1 MPNWKKVVTSGSNAD
16 LNTLNVTSTGSFGGS
31 LTVTNSS
38 GDTLT
43 LTKDTTEPSLRMEG
57 DTDKDFVLN
66 IEGEVFNI
74 SQNDG
79 ATDIFSL
86 DHDTK
91 KATFGGDVS
100 I

>member
-1 MPNWKKVVTSGSNAD
+1 
-16 LNTLNVTSTGSFGGS
+16 
-31 LTVTNSS
+31 
-38 GDTLT
+38 
-43 LTKDTTEPSLRMEG
+43 MEG

-91 KATFGGDVS
+91 NATFGGDVS
-100 I
+100 IKDLKKIKFGTDEDLEIYHDGGNSVIKDN